1 VFEFDL
7 TLGPLR
13 IRFALAAPDTTGTEY
28 VELVT
33 DTDVAQVE
41 YEDDTEQDR
50 VGFRGTH

>member
-1 VFEFDL
+1 MFEFDL

-13 IRFALAAPDTTGTEY
+13 IRFALATPDTTGSEY

-41 YEDDTEQDR
+41 YEDDSEQDR